1 MPSKREAI
9 LRALDARLKAALHPL
24 RVDCGRN
31 ESVPTKI
38 ALRGRVIL
46 RDGEPG
52 EPEVTLSPPIWAY
65 QHRAELEVYFQG
77 ADGCRELPLDDL
89 LVQISQA
96 IATDR
101 TLGGLCDWCEP
112 EAAQPSDIPVQA
124 GLTFSAVTV
133 GVWLHY
139 QTTDP
144 LQ

>member
-1 MPSKREAI
+1 MPSKRETI
-9 LRALDARLKAALHPL
+9 LQALDARLKAAMRPL
-24 RVDCGRN
+24 RVDYSRN
-31 ESVPTKI
+31 TAVPTRI
-38 ALRGRVIL
+38 AARGKVIL

-65 QHRAELEVYFQG
+65 QHRAELEVFFQG
-77 ADGCRELPLDDL
+77 GDNTRDLPLDDI
-89 LVQISQA
+89 LVKVGQTLA
-96 IATDR
+96 ADR

-124 GLTFSAVTV
+124 GLPFSAVTV

>member
-1 MPSKREAI
+1 MPSKRETI
-9 LRALDARLKAALHPL
+9 LRALDARLKAALRPL
-24 RVDCGRN
+24 RVDYGRN
-31 ESVPTKI
+31 ESVPSKI
-38 ALRGRVIL
+38 ALQGRVIL

-77 ADGCRELPLDDL
+77 ADGHRDLPLDDL
-89 LVQISQA
+89 LVKVSQA